1 MIAVILCCFDA
12 TLCQFD
18 TWQGTDVVARLKKQG
33 IHSAHANFRSRDP
46 LGATMKRILL
56 ATTAITAAALYTQS
70 AQAQLTVS
78 LGGYTEFFGAYYDD
92 DAANRTDHEFQLETE
107 IVVRADGKA
116 DNGLLYGAKV
126 ELQNGTPTKAGSSA
140 SGIGTDEAS
149 VYLAGTWGRLELGDF
164 DGAADT
170 LAIYAPLV
178 GIEQIDGDAYDF
190 LSVNAAVPG
199 AGIVPFAFGSLPN
212 GTIVKTPD
220 SGDATKV
227 MYITP
232 RFAGFQA
239 GASYATQG
247 ASEGQDVVGFKNVG
261 GYKDFWEAGINWTG
275 EFAGFSLAA
284 GATSTGA
291 TGQDTSVPGLSL
303 EDFVTW
309 QAGGQVGYGGFKV
322 GGGYYDGGDFNKV
335 SNAPNASSDSSAWH
349 VGGSWTAGPFAV
361 GVTYAEAQGYKSSP
375 VVGNNI
381 VVSSTYASDYKTYGG
396 GVAYTLAPGFVVQ
409 ADLMYVD
416 EKLRNFSQAG
426 VISTSDNEGYV
437 AVLSTRLNF

>member
-1 MIAVILCCFDA
+1 M
-12 TLCQFD
+12 
-18 TWQGTDVVARLKKQG
+18 KKV
-33 IHSAHANFRSRDP
+33 
-46 LGATMKRILL
+46 LL
-56 ATTAITAAALYTQS
+56 TTTAIAGAALYAQT
-70 AQAQLTVS
+70 AQAQITVS

-92 DAANRTDHEFQLETE
+92 DVPNRTDHEFELETE

-126 ELQNGTPTKAGSSA
+126 ELQNSTTTRSGAGA
-140 SGIGTDEAS
+140 TGVGTDEAS

-190 LSVNAAVPG
+190 LNVSSTLPG
-199 AGIVPFAFGSLPN
+199 RGPVPFAFGGLPN
-212 GTIVKTPD
+212 GTIVKTVD
-220 SGDATKV
+220 SGDATKI

-239 GASYATQG
+239 GASYAPQNG
-247 ASEGQDVVGFKNVG
+247 SEAQDVVGFKNVG
-261 GYKDFWEAGINWTG
+261 GYKDFWEGGVNWTG
-275 EFAGFSLAA
+275 EFGGFSLAA
-284 GATSTGA
+284 GATASGA
-291 TGQDTSVPGLSL
+291 TGQDTGVPGRSL
-303 EDFVTW
+303 EDFWTW
-309 QAGGQVGYGGFKV
+309 QAGAQVGYGGFKV

-335 SNAPNASSDSSAWH
+335 DGAPNASSNTSAWH
-349 VGGSWTAGPFAV
+349 AGASWTAGPLAV
-361 GVTYAEAQGYKSSP
+361 GVTYAEAQGYK
-375 VVGNNI
+375 GNPSI
-381 VVSSTYASDYKTYGG
+381 ITTGPGAGAVVSSTYASDYKTYGG

-426 VISTSDNEGYV
+426 AISTADNEGYV
-437 AVLSTRLNF
+437 FVLDTRLNF